1 MPSIKFTRAK
11 FADAIMTSTSPTPAP
26 HPGPTHTAFEGHR
39 LLAHGPLAD
48 VALAVRQ
55 TMTADGNAAILV
67 FDDQSGKQVD
77 LDLRGDDVQIR
88 QRYQPPASIDTAP
101 ADEPDPA
108 DAAPRGRGRPKL
120 GVVPREV
127 TLLPRH
133 WDWLG
138 AQPGGASV
146 ALRKLVEQARR
157 DNDARD
163 QQRQRQEAAYH
174 FMSSMAGNLPG
185 FEEATRALY
194 ANDRE
199 RFARQLADWP
209 QDVRDYAMELAWMD
223 ATA

>member
-1 MPSIKFTRAK
+1 
-11 FADAIMTSTSPTPAP
+11 MTTISPTPAP
-26 HPGPTHTAFEGHR
+26 AAAAPAFAVHTAFEGHR
-39 LLAHGPLAD
+39 LLARAPLAD
-48 VALAVRQ
+48 VALTVRRA
-55 TMTADGNAAILV
+55 MAAGGDAPILV
-67 FDDQSGKQVD
+67 FADQTGKQVD
-77 LDLRGDDVQIR
+77 LDLRGDDAQIR
-88 QRYQPPASIDTAP
+88 QRYQAQAGTPPALPEESDT
-101 ADEPDPA
+101 A

-209 QDVRDYAMELAWMD
+209 QDVRDYAMGLAWAD
-223 ATA
+223 PAA

>member
-1 MPSIKFTRAK
+1 MTTIPSSAATYL
-11 FADAIMTSTSPTPAP
+11 
-26 HPGPTHTAFEGHR
+26 HTAFEGHC
-39 LLAHGPLAD
+39 LLARGPLAD

-55 TMTADGNAAILV
+55 TSAAGSDAAILV
-67 FDDQSGKQVD
+67 FDDQTGKQVD
-77 LDLRGDDVQIR
+77 LDLRGDDAQIR
-88 QRYQPPASIDTAP
+88 QRYQPQPIASAAP
-101 ADEPDPA
+101 VEDAAEAA

-157 DNDARD
+157 DNEARD

-174 FMSSMAGNLPG
+174 FMSSMAGNLAG

-194 ANDRE
+194 AGDRE

-209 QDVRDYAMELAWMD
+209 QDVRDYAMHLAWAD
-223 ATA
+223 ASA

>member
-1 MPSIKFTRAK
+1 MTTIPSSA
-11 FADAIMTSTSPTPAP
+11 ATPA
-26 HPGPTHTAFEGHR
+26 GALHTAFEGHR
-39 LLAHGPLAD
+39 LLARGPLAD

-55 TMTADGNAAILV
+55 TSAAGSDAAILV
-67 FDDQSGKQVD
+67 FDDQTGKQVD
-77 LDLRGDDVQIR
+77 LDLRGDDAQIR
-88 QRYQPPASIDTAP
+88 QRYQPQPIASAAP
-101 ADEPDPA
+101 VEDAAEAA

-157 DNDARD
+157 DNEARD

-174 FMSSMAGNLPG
+174 FMSSMAGNLAG

-194 ANDRE
+194 AGDRE

-209 QDVRDYAMELAWMD
+209 QDVRDYAMHLAWAD
-223 ATA
+223 AAA

>member
-1 MPSIKFTRAK
+1 MTTIPSPA
-11 FADAIMTSTSPTPAP
+11 ATSAAAL
-26 HPGPTHTAFEGHR
+26 HTAFEGHR
-39 LLAHGPLAD
+39 LLARGPLAD

-55 TMTADGNAAILV
+55 TSAAGSDAAILV
-67 FDDQSGKQVD
+67 FDDQTGKQVD
-77 LDLRGDDVQIR
+77 LDLRGDEAQIR
-88 QRYQPPASIDTAP
+88 QRYQPQPAADAAP
-101 ADEPDPA
+101 TEDAP

-133 WDWLG
+133 WDWLA

-157 DNDARD
+157 DNEARD

-174 FMSSMAGNLPG
+174 FMSSMAGNLAG

-194 ANDRE
+194 AGDRE

-209 QDVRDYAMELAWMD
+209 QDVRDYAMHLAWAD
-223 ATA
+223 AAA